1 MFDPHSFLKLNFS
14 ILGSRL
20 LIPRS
25 PILDLTTPTALL
37 EPASL
42 LTLLEWA
49 TKQRYLTIENGYR
62 IAQRV
67 NQEVCMARGIRSHE

>member
-1 MFDPHSFLKLNFS
+1 MFRFPSVFDPHSFLKLNFS

-25 PILDLTTPTALL
+25 PILDFAIPAALL

-42 LTLLEWA
+42 LTLFGVGD
-49 TKQRYLTIENGYR
+49 KKKIFNYR
-62 IAQRV
+62 KWLPNRTT
-67 NQEVCMARGIRSHE
+67 S